1 MLIALGAEVLSTHG
15 EECEKSAQR
24 QSLHQRAGNMQRGYQ
39 YLGMD
44 LDNTLHDF
52 RGASKAAME
61 KVYAY
66 LNDKTEVSIDELK
79 RTYKALLKD
88 EEARGFVENISRTE
102 YRRRR
107 FAKLLDGSK
116 ISLQYIDDLLKIFDH
131 SFVENIHGYDQ
142 MMEFLEKSHE
152 ELGLKII
159 IISEGPEDAQEITL
173 SKLGIKNLVER
184 LFTASVEGTSKTENL
199 FPIVLERLKC
209 EPQEIFYI
217 GDSKARDIVP
227 AMKAGIRAALFNP
240 KKQFAP
246 QIEKFSWALNQPSH

>member
-1 MLIALGAEVLSTHG
+1 
-15 EECEKSAQR
+15 
-24 QSLHQRAGNMQRGYQ
+24 
-39 YLGMD
+39 
-44 LDNTLHDF
+44 
-52 RGASKAAME
+52 
-61 KVYAY
+61 
-66 LNDKTEVSIDELK
+66 
-79 RTYKALLKD
+79 
-88 EEARGFVENISRTE
+88 
-102 YRRRR
+102 
-107 FAKLLDGSK
+107 
-116 ISLQYIDDLLKIFDH
+116 
-131 SFVENIHGYDQ
+131 